1 MTIKSI
7 FILGLLNVCFGIT
20 VQATPVNFVAI
31 PYSDINSLAKQLKTS
46 RYSPFENPTGLYFE
60 EGETIQVTVPD
71 LQGYQLNLLLVD
83 FSKPAEGEKKEKTTV
98 FTLKTGNNKFYA
110 PHKGLVYVSYYVKD
124 CRKAPEQKLTF
135 HTGINNGVFNAY
147 QHTND
152 EWKRMLDSAIA
163 EVIDM

>member
-60 EGETIQVTVPD
+60 EGETIQVTIESIVGR
-71 LQGYQLNLLLVD
+71 L
-83 FSKPAEGEKKEKTTV
+83 
-98 FTLKTGNNKFYA
+98 
-110 PHKGLVYVSYYVKD
+110 
-124 CRKAPEQKLTF
+124 
-135 HTGINNGVFNAY
+135 
-147 QHTND
+147 
-152 EWKRMLDSAIA
+152 
-163 EVIDM
+163 